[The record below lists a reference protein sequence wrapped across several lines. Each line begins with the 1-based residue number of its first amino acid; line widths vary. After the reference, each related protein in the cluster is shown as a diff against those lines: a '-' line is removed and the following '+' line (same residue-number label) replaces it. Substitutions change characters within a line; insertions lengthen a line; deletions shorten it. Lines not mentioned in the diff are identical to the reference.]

1 MRDSYPSDIS
11 REQFSKI
18 EPLLL
23 NARKITRPRALDLYD
38 VFCAILYL
46 LKTACQWR
54 MLPKDF
60 PKWRSVHAYFQIW
73 NEQVEGQPS
82 LLEQALKKIDQRN
95 TP

>member
-1 MRDSYPSDIS
+1 MREFYPSDIS

-18 EPLLL
+18 EPLLIS
-23 NARKITRPRALDLYD
+23 ARKRTRPRELDLYD

-73 NEQVEGQPS
+73 SKRVDDQPS
-82 LLEQALKKIDQRN
+82 LLEHALKKIGSRN
-95 TP
+95 SR

>member
-1 MRDSYPSDIS
+1 MRTPYPSDIS

-18 EPLLL
+18 APLLL
-23 NARKITRPRALDLYD
+23 SARKTTRPRQLDLYD
-38 VFCAILYL
+38 VFCAVLYL

-73 NEQVEGQPS
+73 SEQVDDQPS
-82 LLEQALKKIDQRN
+82 LLEQALKKISRSN
-95 TP
+95 SR

>member
-1 MRDSYPSDIS
+1 MRSPYPSDIS

-18 EPLLL
+18 ELLL
-23 NARKITRPRALDLYD
+23 LSARKTTRPRELDLYD

-46 LKTACQWR
+46 LKTGCQWR

-73 NEQVEGQPS
+73 SERVDDQPS
-82 LLEQALKKIDQRN
+82 LLEQALKKIGRRN
-95 TP
+95 SR

>member
-1 MRDSYPSDIS
+1 MRSPYPSDIS

-23 NARKITRPRALDLYD
+23 SARKATRPRELELYD

-73 NEQVEGQPS
+73 SERVDEQPS
-82 LLEQALKKIDQRN
+82 LLEQALKKIGRRN
-95 TP
+95 SC